1 MDNHEYFN
9 VLRNAMRQLTEQ
21 FVHPAELDV
30 TLRSVTTSCVELIDG
45 AESADV
51 LLVAGPDLFKSVAA
65 TSQLAVDVDDLQKRF
80 REGPCLDAAIGN
92 PVIVCNDLRDDA
104 RWPSFAKEAVAA
116 GVHSLMSF
124 QLYTHNAR
132 MGALN
137 LFGFK
142 PDVFNPENEAV
153 AAMLATHAAVALIAS
168 DERRQFQSALASRDV
183 IGQAKGM
190 IMERFDVDAV
200 HAFELLKKLSQSSN
214 TRLAVVA
221 EEIVSRG
228 SENKS

>member
-1 MDNHEYFN
+1 MDDQEYFD
-9 VLRNAMRQLTEQ
+9 VLRHAMRKLTEQ
-21 FVHPAELDV
+21 FVHPAEVDV
-30 TLRSVTTSCVELIDG
+30 TLRSVTASCVELIDG
-45 AESADV
+45 VESADV
-51 LLVAGPDLFKSVAA
+51 LLVAGPDRFKSIAA
-65 TSQLAVDVDDLQKRF
+65 TSQIAVDVDDLQKRF
-80 REGPCLDAAIGN
+80 REGPCLDAANGN
-92 PVIVCNDLRDDA
+92 PVVVCNDLRDDA
-104 RWPSFAKEAVAA
+104 RWPSFAEAAVEA

-124 QLYTHNAR
+124 ELYTNHAR
-132 MGALN
+132 RGAMN

-153 AAMLATHAAVALIAS
+153 AAMLATHAAVALIAN

-190 IMERFDVDAV
+190 IMERFNVDAV
-200 HAFELLKKLSQSSN
+200 RAFELLKKLSQSSN

-221 EEIVSRG
+221 QEIVSRG